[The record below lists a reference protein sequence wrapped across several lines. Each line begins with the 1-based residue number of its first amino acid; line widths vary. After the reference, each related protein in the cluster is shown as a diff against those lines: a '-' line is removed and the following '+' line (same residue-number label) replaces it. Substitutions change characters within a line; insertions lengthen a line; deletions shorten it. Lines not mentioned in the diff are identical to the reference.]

1 MVKLSYQRNVPKSL
15 EEWKKIHHWFKNNYE
30 YLSEHLVEKF
40 SVNCVN
46 LTKHGT
52 CIDKLTIVS
61 LVQGDPAPPPPK
73 KPQQPNP

>member
-15 EEWKKIHHWFKNNYE
+15 EEWKKIHHWYKNNCE

-46 LTKHGT
+46 LAKHG
-52 CIDKLTIVS
+52 IDKLTIVS
-61 LVQGDPAPPPPK
+61 LVQDDAAPPK
-73 KPQQPNP
+73 KTLLTHKIVN